1 MKKKRIFTAVA
12 FTFALVFSLFSPK
25 VVSVAGFKE
34 RIHEK
39 ERIIVEK
46 LLLSEDQLYELDWKN
61 QRNKSRNDDFSCLL

>member
-25 VVSVAGFKE
+25 VVSAAGFKE

-46 LLLSEDQLYELDWKN
+46 SLLS
-61 QRNKSRNDDFSCLL
+61 

>member
-25 VVSVAGFKE
+25 VVSAAGFKE

-39 ERIIVEK
+39 
-46 LLLSEDQLYELDWKN
+46 
-61 QRNKSRNDDFSCLL
+61 